1 MICELTQ
8 VPRENELRARRNT
21 VDSWARYVAV
31 LQWLT
36 DKRSYLILL
45 IAFFMLR
52 PNLDQNWFFGIPCVF
67 WILFYWIY
75 ENIKN

>member
-1 MICELTQ
+1 MWVNPSPSGEWIEGKEKYC
-8 VPRENELRARRNT
+8 
-21 VDSWARYVAV
+21 VAV

-36 DKRSYLILL
+36 GKRSYLILL